1 MGASFDG
8 ENINRQVEVV
18 DHIQKPIQMFLIL
31 GREHDQ
37 QNPGA
42 FSCHP
47 GVVQALTY
55 RLRPF
60 PRKVNLHRVGVQNTV
75 HTGPVGEP
83 DLGPPVLRFAPL
95 ALIMGLRLLRKT

>member
-1 MGASFDG
+1 MSNGLMTPKSDC
-8 ENINRQVEVV
+8 ILHPV
-18 DHIQKPIQMFLIL
+18 DFL
-31 GREHDQ
+31 RVH
-37 QNPGA
+37 
-42 FSCHP
+42 HP
-47 GVVQALTY
+47 GVVQALSN

-60 PRKVNLHRVGVQNTV
+60 PRKVNLHRVGVQDAV

>member
-1 MGASFDG
+1 ML
-8 ENINRQVEVV
+8 
-18 DHIQKPIQMFLIL
+18 DHVQQPIEMSLVF

-42 FSCHP
+42 FPCHP
-47 GVVQALTY
+47 RVVQTLTY

-60 PRKVNLHRVGVQNTV
+60 PRKVHLDSVAVQNAV

>member
-8 ENINRQVEVV
+8 EYINRQVEVLNHV
-18 DHIQKPIQMFLIL
+18 QQPIQMFLIL

-37 QNPGA
+37 QDPGA

-47 GVVQALTY
+47 RVVQALTY
-55 RLRPF
+55 RLRPL
-60 PRKVNLHRVGVQNTV
+60 PRKVHLHRVGVQNAV
-75 HTGPVGEP
+75 HTGPVREP